1 MMKDFGYNLYSEL
14 MKLCCTKVCRIVTLL
29 VIAFQ
34 SLLAYVSAKQVLSVG
49 FDAVPTAEN
58 GLAEPLPPLEYMGFD
73 VIMFATIPMI
83 VLGAIFGAAEFK
95 QHSLKTTLL
104 YFGSKRNLFISKT
117 LAVTI
122 VTFFISLISTVFTI
136 TITHFTFGAEELKPF
151 VFNGTVWKF
160 IILSALSL
168 TLLTLLSYAIA
179 FLCRT
184 AVVPLLFLIIQAYNV
199 GNMLAEKFEVC
210 RYLPVALSNGMI
222 ASSENAMTN
231 MPLKN
236 TVGLLMWIVLFIA
249 AGYIVFRKIDLQ
261 GEY

>member
-1 MMKDFGYNLYSEL
+1 MKNFRYNLYSEL

-34 SLLAYVSAKQVLSVG
+34 SLLSYVAAKQVLSVG
-49 FDAVPTAEN
+49 LDAVPTAEN
-58 GLAEPLPPLEYMGFD
+58 GLAEPLPPIEYMGFD
-73 VIMFATIPMI
+73 VIMFATIPLI

-95 QHSLKTTLL
+95 QHSLRTTLL

-122 VTFFISLISTVFTI
+122 VTFFISLVSSVLTI
-136 TITHFTFGAEELKPF
+136 TITHTTFGAEGLKPL

-160 IILSALSL
+160 IILSAISL
-168 TLLTLLSYAIA
+168 TLLTILSYAIA

-199 GNMLAEKFEVC
+199 GNMLAEKFEIC
-210 RYLPVALSNGMI
+210 RYLPVSLSNGMI
-222 ASSENAMTN
+222 ASSESAMTS

-236 TVGLLMWIVLFIA
+236 TICLLMWIGFFIA
-249 AGYIVFRKIDLQ
+249 AGYVVFRKIDLQ

>member
-1 MMKDFGYNLYSEL
+1 MKNFRNYLYSEL

-34 SLLAYVSAKQVLSVG
+34 SLLSYVAAKQVLSVG
-49 FDAVPTAEN
+49 LNAVPTAEN
-58 GLAEPLPPLEYMGFD
+58 GLVEPLPPIEYMGFD
-73 VIMFATIPMI
+73 VIMFATIPLI

-95 QHSLKTTLL
+95 QHSLRTTLL

-122 VTFFISLISTVFTI
+122 VTFFISLVSSVLTI
-136 TITHFTFGAEELKPF
+136 TITHITFGAEGLKPL

-160 IILSALSL
+160 IILSAISL
-168 TLLTLLSYAIA
+168 TLLTILSYAIA

-199 GNMLAEKFEVC
+199 GNMLAEKFEIC
-210 RYLPVALSNGMI
+210 RYLPVSLSNEMI
-222 ASSENAMTN
+222 ASSESTMTS

-236 TVGLLMWIVLFIA
+236 TICLLLWIGFFIA
-249 AGYIVFRKIDLQ
+249 AGYVVFRKIDLQ